1 MLDARIYRAA
11 LVPLMLVAI
20 VCAFSLRD
28 RPPPLR
34 TTLAPDAFSAQ
45 RALAYIDGFAAAY
58 PRRRAGSPGDTALA
72 ARLAEELR
80 SLRSYE
86 VRTPTFRGETID
98 GERRLTT
105 VIARQVGAPGPGLVV
120 VAHRDAAGAAA
131 RAELSATAG
140 LLELARVVAGGRLRR
155 TVTFVSTS
163 GGGGG
168 GRGGGGAPPP
178 PPPPPPGR
186 APPPPPPPP
195 PPRPPPPPPGPR
207 PRGRGPKAGG

>member
-45 RALAYIDGFAAAY
+45 RALADIDGFAAAY

-105 VIARQVGAPGPGLVV
+105 VIARQVGAPG
-120 VAHRDAAGAAA
+120 
-131 RAELSATAG
+131 
-140 LLELARVVAGGRLRR
+140 
-155 TVTFVSTS
+155 
-163 GGGGG
+163 
-168 GRGGGGAPPP
+168 
-178 PPPPPPGR
+178 R
-186 APPPPPPPP
+186 APACGARSSRRGRTRTRWPRCSCAGPSRRRCA
-195 PPRPPPPPPGPR
+195 PRPPRRPAPR
-207 PRGRGPKAGG
+207 ARGRRARAWPSRARRASRGRSSTPG